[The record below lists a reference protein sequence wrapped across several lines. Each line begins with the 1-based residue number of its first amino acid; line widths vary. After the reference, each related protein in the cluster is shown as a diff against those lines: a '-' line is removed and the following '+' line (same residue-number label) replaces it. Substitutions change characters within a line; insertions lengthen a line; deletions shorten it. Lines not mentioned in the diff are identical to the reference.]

1 MKKSLLTT
9 VAVAVAIGFIVSMMI
24 MGSTME
30 HAKATVEPMRAEKTI
45 DEVDSYD
52 IDAEQYMSAA
62 ANVDGFFTEYED
74 MMEQYLTDTNPEY
87 TDFDVEVT
95 TSTVDDY
102 DLCVIVSAR
111 DSETGEPIVEECF
124 QTLYDVEQTIEGIN
138 NYYVNWT
145 M

>member
-9 VAVAVAIGFIVSMMI
+9 VAVAVAIGFIVSMMNY
-24 MGSTME
+24 GSTME

-45 DEVDSYD
+45 DEIDSYD
-52 IDAEQYMSAA
+52 IDAEQYMSAM
-62 ANVDGFFTEYED
+62 ANVDECFTAYED

-95 TSTVDDY
+95 VSTVDDY
-102 DLCVIVSAR
+102 DLCITASAR
-111 DSETGEPIVEECF
+111 DSETGDLVVEECF
-124 QTLYDVEQTIEGIN
+124 QTLSDVEQTIEGISD
-138 NYYVNWT
+138 YYGT